1 MKEVKRKV
9 ITVIFTVLL
18 LSAVF
23 IQSTHA
29 NSAQRHWS
37 GTDSTGALVKDKNC
51 PLVVDK
57 ELLTFDVQ
65 EFPKNYYNSI
75 EEFLAYTGKVTA
87 EYTFR
92 NPADYTVTATL
103 VFPFGNLP
111 HYGEYIYDSPTDKYT
126 AASDTEKYGVKV
138 NGKLIKAT
146 VRHTLKDRG
155 TPFSLD
161 EDMPKL
167 TDGYIS
173 DSFFRPD
180 LPVWVQQYSVEGIGA
195 ENQAATAAFVLRE
208 DSSKTRVLWAEK
220 NGIATLKDGIRISG
234 WTKTGDTLTVYV
246 FGEPPKD
253 GIAWSLYE
261 NGACEKKID
270 GNITLKYSEQMTFRD
285 FVFRE
290 YDNSSGISESD
301 WYNAQVAFLNAGSTD
316 WMYGGIY
323 TDKYSFSL
331 MRWYE
336 YTLTLEPGQT
346 LTNTVTA
353 PLYPAIDAGYT
364 PSIYTYTYLLSP
376 AKTWAQFGELK
387 IVVNTPYY
395 MTENNQ
401 GSFSKTEKGYELTLP
416 GLPEK
421 ELTFTLSES
430 EHPRPPK
437 LSLPFRPVF
446 LLAGFA
452 GFVLIGGGVIA
463 VVLIIKRKKSCGKEQ
478 S

>member
-1 MKEVKRKV
+1 MKKKIAVA
-9 ITVIFTVLL
+9 FLASLL
-18 LSAVF
+18 LNLLLAVP
-23 IQSTHA
+23 IQA

-65 EFPKNYYNSI
+65 EFPKNYYGNA

-103 VFPFGNLP
+103 AFPFGNLP

-138 NGKLIKAT
+138 NGKLIKAA

-155 TPFSLD
+155 TPFYLD

-180 LPVWVQQYSVEGIGA
+180 LPVWVQQYSVEGINP

-208 DSSKTRVLWAEK
+208 DPTKTRVLWEEK
-220 NGIATLKDGIRISG
+220 SGMATLKDGIRISG
-234 WTKTGDTLTVYV
+234 WAKTGNTLTVYI
-246 FGEPPKD
+246 FGERPKE
-253 GIAWSLYE
+253 GISWVLYE

-270 GNITLKYSEQMTFRD
+270 GNMTLKYSEQMTFRD
-285 FVFRE
+285 FAFRE
-290 YDNSSGISESD
+290 YDNSSGISKSD
-301 WYNAQVAFLNAGSTD
+301 WYNAQVAFLNDGSKD

-323 TDKYSFSL
+323 ADKYSFSL

-401 GSFSKTEKGYELTLP
+401 GGFSGTEKGYELTLP

-430 EHPRPPK
+430 EHPRTPK
-437 LSLPFRPVF
+437 LSLPFHPVF
-446 LLAGFA
+446 LLAVFA

-463 VVLIIKRKKSCGKEQ
+463 VVLIIERKKNRGKEQ